1 MEISRSGRVFNI
13 FAHAIHVRRLTACT
27 IMQVVQLIA
36 YIDGLLSITSLFK
49 QCIGGN
55 NVTKTKNEV
64 IKVIPLGGVGEIGK
78 AMYVVEIDDELFIVD
93 AGLMFPEG
101 EMLGIDI
108 VIPDLTYIEENK
120 ERVKGIFLTHGHE
133 DAIGSI
139 AYLLQKVQAPV
150 YGSKLTLAL
159 AKEHLKSMPAPA
171 GVKFFEVSNKSR
183 MNFKKTHVTF
193 FHTTHSIPDSLGI
206 VFHTSEGAI
215 VHTGEF
221 KFDQSA
227 KGKYRPDISKMAAL
241 GDEGVFIL
249 MSDSNE
255 AERPGY
261 TTSESVIEEQLSTT
275 FYGAEGRLLVALYAS
290 NFIRIQQ
297 VFDKALETGKKV
309 AVVGKSLE
317 SYFEVGMR
325 LGYLQIDEE
334 MVISVK
340 DIGKYP
346 DNEVVIIV
354 TGNKGEPLDALEK
367 IVRKHHKDIKI
378 KDTDTIL
385 ITFTPS
391 PGMEVAMYQMANEL
405 SKAGANVL
413 TASKKVHVSG
423 HGSQEDLKLM
433 LNLMKPKYFIP
444 IQGEYKMLIAHS
456 KLAQQ
461 LGLQKSQIF
470 IADKGDIV
478 EYKNEKMRMSGRV
491 QAGNILIDGIGVG
504 DVGNIVLRDR
514 KLLSQ
519 DGIFTVVVT
528 LSRRQKKIAA
538 GPEIVS
544 RGFVYVRES
553 EELLEESR
561 NLVRKIV
568 EKYVNKDTFEWTN
581 IKQEIRDTL
590 SSYLFQQT
598 KRRPMI
604 IPIIMEY

>member
-1 MEISRSGRVFNI
+1 M
-13 FAHAIHVRRLTACT
+13 
-27 IMQVVQLIA
+27 
-36 YIDGLLSITSLFK
+36 
-49 QCIGGN
+49 
-55 NVTKTKNEV
+55 TKKENEL

-78 AMYVVEIDDELFIVD
+78 AMYVVEIDEELFIVD
-93 AGLMFPEG
+93 SGLLFPES

-139 AYLLQKVQAPV
+139 AYLLKKVQAPV
-150 YGSKLTLAL
+150 YGSKLTIAL
-159 AKEHLKSMPAPA
+159 AKEHLKNMPATGP
-171 GVKFFEVSNKSR
+171 VKFFEVTNRSR
-183 MNFKKTHVTF
+183 MNFGRTYVTF
-193 FHTTHSIPDSLGI
+193 FNTTHSIPDSLGI

-227 KGKYRPDISKMAAL
+227 KGKYRPDLAKMANL
-241 GDEGVFIL
+241 GEKGVFIL
-249 MSDSNE
+249 MSDSSG
-255 AERPGY
+255 AERPGH
-261 TTSESVIEEQLSTT
+261 TTSESVIETNLTKT
-275 FYGAEGRLLVALYAS
+275 FHDAEGRILVGIYAS

-297 VFDKALETGKKV
+297 VLDKAYETEKKV
-309 AVVGKSLE
+309 ALVGESLE
-317 SYFEVGMR
+317 SYVQVGLN
-325 LGYLQIDEE
+325 LGYLSTQEDV
-334 MVISVK
+334 VIPVK
-340 DIGKYP
+340 DIDKYG
-346 DNEVVIIV
+346 DDEVVIIV
-354 TGNKGEPLDALEK
+354 TGNKGEPIDALSK
-367 IVRKHHKDIKI
+367 IVRKHHKEIRIKE
-378 KDTDTIL
+378 TDTVL

-391 PGMEVAMYQMANEL
+391 PGMEVAMFNTMNEL
-405 SKAGANVL
+405 AKNGAKVL
-413 TASKKVHVSG
+413 TAKRNVHVSS

-444 IQGEYKMLIAHS
+444 VQGEYRMLIAHS

-461 LGLQKSQIF
+461 VGIPKTSVF
-470 IADKGDIV
+470 IAEKGDIV
-478 EYKNEKMRMSGRV
+478 EYKNGKMRMSGRV
-491 QAGNILIDGIGVG
+491 TAGNVLIDGIGVG

-528 LSRRQKKIAA
+528 LNRKQKKIAA

-553 EELLEESR
+553 EELLGEAKS
-561 NLVRKIV
+561 LVTTIV
-568 EKYVNKDTFEWTN
+568 ESHMSKKSFEWTS

-590 SSYLFQQT
+590 SSFLYQQT

-604 IPIIMEY
+604 IPILMEY

>member
-1 MEISRSGRVFNI
+1 M
-13 FAHAIHVRRLTACT
+13 A
-27 IMQVVQLIA
+27 
-36 YIDGLLSITSLFK
+36 
-49 QCIGGN
+49 
-55 NVTKTKNEV
+55 KTKNEV

-78 AMYVVEIDDELFIVD
+78 AMYVIEIDDELFIVD

-120 ERVKGIFLTHGHE
+120 DRVKGIFLTHGHE

-159 AKEHLKSMPAPA
+159 AKEHLKEMPAPA
-171 GVKFFEVSNKSR
+171 GVKFFEVTNKSR
-183 MNFKKTHVTF
+183 MNFKKTYVTF

-227 KGKYRPDISKMAAL
+227 KGKYRPDFAKMAAL
-241 GDEGVFIL
+241 GEEGVFIL

-261 TTSESVIEEQLSTT
+261 TTSETVIEDRLSTT
-275 FYGAEGRLLVALYAS
+275 FHGAEGRILVALYAS

-334 MVISVK
+334 TVISVK
-340 DIGKYP
+340 DIGKYS
-346 DNEVVIIV
+346 DDQIVIIV
-354 TGNKGEPLDALEK
+354 TGNQGEPLEALEK

-378 KDTDTIL
+378 KETDTVL

-391 PGMEVAMYQMANEL
+391 PSMEVSMYQMANEL
-405 SKAGANVL
+405 AKAGANVL
-413 TASKKVHVSG
+413 TASKNVHVSG
-423 HGSQEDLKLM
+423 HGSQEDLKMM
-433 LNLMKPKYFIP
+433 LNLMQPKYFIP

-461 LGLQKSQIF
+461 VGLQKSQIF

-478 EYKNEKMRMSGRV
+478 EYKNDKMRMSGRV

-519 DGIFTVVVT
+519 DGIFTVVIT
-528 LSRRQKKIAA
+528 LSRRQKRIAA

>member
-1 MEISRSGRVFNI
+1 MV
-13 FAHAIHVRRLTACT
+13 
-27 IMQVVQLIA
+27 
-36 YIDGLLSITSLFK
+36 
-49 QCIGGN
+49 
-55 NVTKTKNEV
+55 KTKNEL
-64 IKVIPLGGVGEIGK
+64 IRIIPLGGVGEIGK
-78 AMYVVEIDDELFIVD
+78 AMYVVEIDEELFIVD

-108 VIPDLTYIEENK
+108 VIPDISYIEENK

-150 YGSKLTLAL
+150 YGSKLTIAL
-159 AKEHLKSMPAPA
+159 AKEHLKEMPAPS
-171 GVKFFEVSNKSR
+171 GVKFFEVTNKSR
-183 MNFKKTHVTF
+183 MNFKGTHVTF

-227 KGKYRPDISKMAAL
+227 KGKYRPDIAKMAAL
-241 GDEGVFIL
+241 GEEGVFIL
-249 MSDSNE
+249 MSDSSE

-261 TTSESVIEEQLSTT
+261 TTSESVIENSLSKT
-275 FYGAEGRLLVALYAS
+275 FHGAEGRILVALYAS

-297 VFDKALETGKKV
+297 VFDKAFEKGKKV

-317 SYFEVGMR
+317 SYFEVGVN
-325 LGYLQIDEE
+325 LGYLTIKDDVVIPVKEID
-334 MVISVK
+334 
-340 DIGKYP
+340 KY
-346 DNEVVIIV
+346 DDSQVVIIV
-354 TGNKGEPLDALEK
+354 TGNKGEPLDALER
-367 IVRKHHKDIKI
+367 IVRKHHKDIRI
-378 KDTDTIL
+378 KETDTVL

-391 PGMEVAMYQMANEL
+391 PGMEVSMYQTMNDLA
-405 SKAGANVL
+405 KAGATVL
-413 TASKKVHVSG
+413 TSSKNVHVSG

-433 LNLMKPKYFIP
+433 LNLMQPQVFHPDSRRIP
-444 IQGEYKMLIAHS
+444 DAYCPLEACARNGSSKIQV
-456 KLAQQ
+456 
-461 LGLQKSQIF
+461 F

-478 EYKNEKMRMSGRV
+478 EYKSDKMRMSGRV

-528 LSRRQKKIAA
+528 LNRKQKRIAA

-553 EELLEESR
+553 EELS
-561 NLVRKIV
+561 
-568 EKYVNKDTFEWTN
+568 
-581 IKQEIRDTL
+581 
-590 SSYLFQQT
+590 
-598 KRRPMI
+598 
-604 IPIIMEY
+604 

>member
-1 MEISRSGRVFNI
+1 M
-13 FAHAIHVRRLTACT
+13 A
-27 IMQVVQLIA
+27 
-36 YIDGLLSITSLFK
+36 
-49 QCIGGN
+49 
-55 NVTKTKNEV
+55 KTKNEI

-78 AMYVVEIDDELFIVD
+78 AMYVIEIDDELFIVD

-108 VIPDLTYIEENK
+108 VIPDLAYIEENK
-120 ERVKGIFLTHGHE
+120 DRVKGIFLTHGHE

-159 AKEHLKSMPAPA
+159 AKEHLKEMPAPA
-171 GVKFFEVSNKSR
+171 GVKFFEVTNKSR
-183 MNFKKTHVTF
+183 MNFKQTYVTF

-227 KGKYRPDISKMAAL
+227 KGKYRPDIAKMAAL
-241 GDEGVFIL
+241 GEDGVFIL

-261 TTSESVIEEQLSTT
+261 TTSETVIEDRLSTT
-275 FYGAEGRLLVALYAS
+275 FHAAEGRILVALYAS

-317 SYFEVGMR
+317 SYFEVGKR

-334 MVISVK
+334 TVISVK
-340 DIGKYP
+340 DIGKYS
-346 DNEVVIIV
+346 DDQIVIIV
-354 TGNKGEPLDALEK
+354 TGNQGEPLDALEK

-378 KDTDTIL
+378 KDTDTVL

-391 PGMEVAMYQMANEL
+391 PSMEVSMYQMANEL

-413 TASKKVHVSG
+413 TASKNVHVSG

-433 LNLMKPKYFIP
+433 LNLMQPKYFIP

-461 LGLQKSQIF
+461 IGLQKSQIF

-478 EYKNEKMRMSGRV
+478 EYKNDKMRMSGRV

-519 DGIFTVVVT
+519 DGIFTVVIT
-528 LSRRQKKIAA
+528 LSRRQKRIAA

-553 EELLEESR
+553 EELLDESR